1 MAGGESKG
9 SRRYDKENLLWQSTV
24 VIKPDPVGLS
34 ISATNAALPSI
45 FPHETCAIRLV
56 AASLLR
62 GPPSVLFDV
71 KTIEGCAMMAKPL
84 LWNIDA
90 GGMSPVFMVDNA
102 EARDALVAHVRRDF
116 LYKHPAFA

>member
-1 MAGGESKG
+1 MTRITYCG
-9 SRRYDKENLLWQSTV
+9 NLLWQSSLTLLARNLRNS
-24 VIKPDPVGLS
+24 PG
-34 ISATNAALPSI
+34 
-45 FPHETCAIRLV
+45 CRLFT
-56 AASLLR
+56 AGS
-62 GPPSVLFDV
+62 PSVLFDV

-84 LWNIDA
+84 LWNIGA